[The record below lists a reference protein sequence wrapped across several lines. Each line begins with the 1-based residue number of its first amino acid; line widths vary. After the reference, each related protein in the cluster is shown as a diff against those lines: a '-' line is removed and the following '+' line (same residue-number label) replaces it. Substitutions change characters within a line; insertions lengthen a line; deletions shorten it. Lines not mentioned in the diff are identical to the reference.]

1 MDNYN
6 YLELIKYYSTK
17 LVSENRISIHDKFVS
32 NKIMHSIQFLQPE
45 WFLDLDDDL
54 RYNIIVYL
62 QSHYINLL
70 KNNIPHYSD
79 YIYNNNNYNN
89 HNNHNNHNYKKRTY
103 SEMLQ
108 TLENQ

>member
-6 YLELIKYYSTK
+6 YVELIKYYSTK

-54 RYNIIVYL
+54 RYTIEHNLFTPNIVSIL
-62 QSHYINLL
+62 M
-70 KNNIPHYSD
+70 KTKK
-79 YIYNNNNYNN
+79 
-89 HNNHNNHNYKKRTY
+89 YKKNKK
-103 SEMLQ
+103 
-108 TLENQ
+108 TLRK